1 MEEKIEIFNKNYH
14 LTTEYSL
21 NNILSSKIFL
31 DSSNGRILLGE
42 IPTTSSE
49 QGNKEV
55 TMQTFHKKVLSS
67 FLRLIYTYREEHNTT
82 DKIKSLVE
90 ENLLPEKEEIKQK
103 EETKQIVSND
113 ELTRWQELCRKHL
126 PNNILAVYKQK
137 GEALLNY
144 SSTEYND
151 ENDQYFID
159 SIQDYLKKEE
169 QNIVHLVN
177 KINILTLTI
186 DSKYYFVY
194 PLANGITLF
203 IIAPMGSLGMYIKLI
218 ESFKDKC

>member
-14 LTTEYSL
+14 LITEYSL

-31 DSSNGRILLGE
+31 DSSNGKILLGE

-49 QGNKEV
+49 KGNKEV

-67 FLRLIYTYREEHNTT
+67 FLRLIHTYREEHTT

-90 ENLLPEKEEIKQK
+90 ENLLPKK
-103 EETKQIVSND
+103 EETEQKVSND

-151 ENDQYFID
+151 ENDQDFID

-177 KINILTLTI
+177 KIDILTLTI

-194 PLANGITLF
+194 PLGNGITLF